1 VSAASIRAHVEAGK
15 AIVAECGGMLY
26 LLDSLTDIEGSQHT
40 MLGLLPGHAKMQK
53 RLARLAM
60 QRVESRHGT
69 HTGHTFHYSSMTTAM
84 PPVLTAT
91 HATTGLEGEA
101 IYRHGTIT
109 ATYMHTY
116 WPTNPAAAAALFRG
130 ETL

>member
-1 VSAASIRAHVEAGK
+1 MRCLPFCRAKRKCRNAWPGVSAF
-15 AIVAECGGMLY
+15 
-26 LLDSLTDIEGSQHT
+26 SLG
-40 MLGLLPGHAKMQK
+40 PKMQK

-69 HTGHTFHYSSMTTAM
+69 HTGHTFHYSSMTTGM
-84 PPVLTAT
+84 SPVLTAT
-91 HATTGLEGEA
+91 HATTGVEGEA
-101 IYRHGTIT
+101 IYRHGPIT